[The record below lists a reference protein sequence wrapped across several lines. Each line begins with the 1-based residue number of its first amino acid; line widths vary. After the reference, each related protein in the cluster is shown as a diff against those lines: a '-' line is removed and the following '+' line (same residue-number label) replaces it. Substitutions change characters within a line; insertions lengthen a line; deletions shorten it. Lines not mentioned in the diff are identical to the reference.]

1 MNDQHPHPA
10 RTIAYAP
17 ERVPND
23 ETLARL
29 RADHATAETRRTVRH
44 FSPDPVPRDAIET
57 ALRIAGTAPSGA
69 HRPPWFFVA
78 ISDPE
83 TKRRIREA
91 AEVEERDFYE
101 RRAPPDWLE
110 ALAPL
115 GTDFHKE
122 HLTTAPW
129 LVVAFRRDHETLAD
143 GRVAKTYYA
152 SESVGIAVGFLIAA
166 LPRAGL
172 ATLTHTPSPM
182 TFLRDLCGRPRNEK
196 AFLVLP
202 VGYPAPDC
210 RVPDLARKPLSQIAE
225 FR

>member
-110 ALAPL
+110 ALARPS
-115 GTDFHKE
+115 
-122 HLTTAPW
+122 PN
-129 LVVAFRRDHETLAD
+129 
-143 GRVAKTYYA
+143 
-152 SESVGIAVGFLIAA
+152 AA
-166 LPRAGL
+166 RL
-172 ATLTHTPSPM
+172 ATFGSANAG
-182 TFLRDLCGRPRNEK
+182 FQGARG
-196 AFLVLP
+196 VLLD
-202 VGYPAPDC
+202 A
-210 RVPDLARKPLSQIAE
+210 A
-225 FR
+225 